1 MNEVYFDTKK
11 SVVDFVSKNIEF
23 YNTDTDVCGYVDLP
37 SGYRIGAQ
45 VLRADFGVRSGR
57 AQIRRIITD
66 RIEQMRMGGRSYQ
79 G

>member
-1 MNEVYFDTKK
+1 MNEIYFDTKK

-45 VLRADFGVRSGR
+45 VLRGDFGVRSGR
-57 AQIRRIITD
+57 AQICRLITD
-66 RIEQMRMGGRSYQ
+66 RIEQMRMGGHSYQ